1 MPPNTMYHGVDISVL
16 EGWLYKE
23 KSKTMWGGIGGESN
37 RRWFRVELLGSA
49 PSSEGERELAL
60 CYCKGPED
68 REVRGWVYLKDFNE
82 ISEISS
88 DLMIFTSPARTLRLA
103 AQ

>member
-1 MPPNTMYHGVDISVL
+1 
-16 EGWLYKE
+16 
-23 KSKTMWGGIGGESN
+23 
-37 RRWFRVELLGSA
+37 VELLGSA

-82 ISEISS
+82 ISEVSS

-103 AQ
+103 AQVRSCTLSVLVRCY